1 VLASFAMGWW
11 EYNGLVPGQTVDAHI
26 EEAAYRQTQDGEDDY
41 QKDFHGRLLWTY
53 RKPEVN
59 SSPVL
64 QRASPAQSSR
74 VLSSVIAR
82 GEAPKQS
89 RCMRRIALTL

>member
-1 VLASFAMGWW
+1 MGWGK
-11 EYNGLVPGQTVDAHI
+11 YNGLAPGQAVDAHV

-41 QKDFHGRLLWTY
+41 EGDFHESLLWTY
-53 RKPEVN
+53 HMPEVN

-74 VLSSVIAR
+74 VLSFVIAR